1 MRSGWRRRRRPRRQ
15 GWVAA
20 AAAGEEEAEAG
31 WRRQCGWRSRRRKRW
46 GWEPVEVRVRISS
59 GEFGLPVLG

>member
-1 MRSGWRRRRRPRRQ
+1 VEEGGGSGRGGR
-15 GWVAA
+15 GGLAA
-20 AAAGEEEAEAG
+20 AVRLEESG
-31 WRRQCGWRSRRRKRW
+31 RRKRW

>member
-1 MRSGWRRRRRPRRQ
+1 MLAAVLRGARVAR
-15 GWVAA
+15 VTAALAA
-20 AAAGEEEAEAG
+20 AVRLEESG
-31 WRRQCGWRSRRRKRW
+31 RRKRW